1 MSDQPFEHAVRDWL
15 GDGSDRTPRP
25 AIDAV
30 LLAVKTTRQERDLRI
45 PRRFTQM
52 PTYMRLAAAIAI
64 VAVVGVGA
72 LAYFNGG
79 PNMGGPPTAAP
90 TATAAPSASI
100 PPLREGALD
109 PGRYVHDGDGL
120 RVIVTVPEGWEGGPF
135 NISRAP
141 SRELPDGTNILF
153 RQPTSVFADP
163 CAPETSRESIG
174 PTVDDL
180 APALADLPNVTDAT
194 QADVTISGF
203 SGKHVS
209 FVVDTTGID
218 CVMGI
223 YGQDA
228 FVRGADNGQRE
239 DLWILDVAGTRLVID
254 AATYPETSTGD
265 RAEMQSIVETLL
277 IEPTR

>member
-1 MSDQPFEHAVRDWL
+1 MSDQPFERAVRDWL
-15 GDGSDRTPRP
+15 EDGSDRTPRP

-30 LLAVKTTRQERDLRI
+30 LLAVKTTRQERDLGI

-64 VAVVGVGA
+64 VAVVGVGV

-79 PNMGGPPTAAP
+79 PNTGRPPTPTTEATPAP
-90 TATAAPSASI
+90 TLS
-100 PPLREGALD
+100 PLSDGPLA
-109 PGRYVHDGDGL
+109 PGRHAYEGEGVHVVL
-120 RVIVTVPEGWEGGPF
+120 TVPAGWEGGQF
-135 NISRAP
+135 NIAKAP
-141 SRELPDGTNILF
+141 ARELPDGTNVLF

-163 CAPETSRESIG
+163 CAPELSADPIG

-180 APALADLPNVTDAT
+180 ASALADLPNVVDVT

-203 SGKHVS
+203 SGKHLS
-209 FVVDTTGID
+209 FVVDTAGID

-228 FVRGADNGQRE
+228 FVRAADNGQRQ

-254 AATYPETSTGD
+254 AATYPETSAGD
-265 RAEMQSIVETLL
+265 RAEMQAIVDTLVV
-277 IEPTR
+277 EPTD

>member
-1 MSDQPFEHAVRDWL
+1 MSDQLFERAVRDWL
-15 GDGSDRTPRP
+15 EDGSDRTPRP

-52 PTYMRLAAAIAI
+52 PTYMRLAAGIAI
-64 VAVVGVGA
+64 VAVVGVGV

-79 PNMGGPPTAAP
+79 PNTAGPPTPAP
-90 TATAAPSASI
+90 TTQATPAPTLSPLSAG
-100 PPLREGALD
+100 PLA
-109 PGRYVHDGDGL
+109 PGRHAYEGEGV
-120 RVIVTVPEGWEGGPF
+120 RVVLTVPAGWEGGQF
-135 NISRAP
+135 NIAKAP
-141 SRELPDGTNILF
+141 ARELPDGTNVMF

-163 CAPETSRESIG
+163 CAPELSADPIG

-180 APALADLPNVTDAT
+180 AAALVDLPHVTGAT
-194 QADVTISGF
+194 QADATISGF

-228 FVRGADNGQRE
+228 FVRAAENGQRQ

-254 AATYPETSTGD
+254 AATFPETSAGD
-265 RAEMQSIVETLL
+265 RAEMQAIVDTLL
-277 IEPTR
+277 IEPTG

>member
-1 MSDQPFEHAVRDWL
+1 
-15 GDGSDRTPRP
+15 
-25 AIDAV
+25 
-30 LLAVKTTRQERDLRI
+30 
-45 PRRFTQM
+45 
-52 PTYMRLAAAIAI
+52 
-64 VAVVGVGA
+64 
-72 LAYFNGG
+72 
-79 PNMGGPPTAAP
+79 
-90 TATAAPSASI
+90 
-100 PPLREGALD
+100 
-109 PGRYVHDGDGL
+109 
-120 RVIVTVPEGWEGGPF
+120 
-135 NISRAP
+135 
-141 SRELPDGTNILF
+141 
-153 RQPTSVFADP
+153 
-163 CAPETSRESIG
+163 
-174 PTVDDL
+174 
-180 APALADLPNVTDAT
+180 LADLPNVTDAT

-228 FVRGADNGQRE
+228 FVRGADDGQRE

>member
-1 MSDQPFEHAVRDWL
+1 VSDQLFERAVRDWL
-15 GDGSDRTPRP
+15 EDGSDRTPGP

-45 PRRFTQM
+45 PRRFNQM
-52 PTYMRLAAAIAI
+52 PTYMRLAAGIAI
-64 VAVVGVGA
+64 VAIVGVGA
-72 LAYFNGG
+72 LAYFSGG
-79 PNMGGPPTAAP
+79 PNKGGPPTSAP
-90 TATAAPSASI
+90 TTEATPAPTLSMLSAG
-100 PPLREGALD
+100 PLA
-109 PGRYVHDGDGL
+109 PGRHVYEGEGV
-120 RVIVTVPEGWEGGPF
+120 RVVLIVPAGWEGGQF
-135 NISRAP
+135 NIAKAP
-141 SRELPDGTNILF
+141 ARELPDGTNVLF

-163 CAPETSRESIG
+163 CAPELSADPIG

-180 APALADLPNVTDAT
+180 AAALADLPNVTDAT

-228 FVRGADNGQRE
+228 FVRAADNGQRE

-265 RAEMQSIVETLL
+265 RAEMQAIVDTLL
-277 IEPTR
+277 IEPTG

>member
-1 MSDQPFEHAVRDWL
+1 VSDQLFERAVRDWL
-15 GDGSDRTPRP
+15 EDGSDRTPRP

-52 PTYMRLAAAIAI
+52 PTYMRLAAGIAI
-64 VAVVGVGA
+64 VAFVGVGV
-72 LAYFNGG
+72 LAYAARG
-79 PNMGGPPTAAP
+79 PNTGGPPTPAP
-90 TATAAPSASI
+90 TTQATPSPLAAG
-100 PPLREGALD
+100 PLA
-109 PGRYVHDGDGL
+109 PGRHAYEGEGV
-120 RVIVTVPEGWEGGPF
+120 RVMLTVPAGWEGGEF
-135 NISRAP
+135 NIAKAP
-141 SRELPDGTNILF
+141 ARELPDGTNILF

-163 CAPETSRESIG
+163 CAPELGADPIG

-180 APALADLPNVTDAT
+180 ATALADLPNVTDAT

-209 FVVDTTGID
+209 FVVDTAGID

-228 FVRGADNGQRE
+228 FVRAADNGQRE
-239 DLWILDVAGTRLVID
+239 DLFILDVAGTRLVID
-254 AATYPETSTGD
+254 AATYPATSAED
-265 RAEMQSIVETLL
+265 RAEMQAIVDTLL
-277 IEPTR
+277 IEPTD

>member
-1 MSDQPFEHAVRDWL
+1 MSDQLFERAVRDWL
-15 GDGSDRTPRP
+15 EDGSDRTPSP

-45 PRRFTQM
+45 SRRFTQM

-72 LAYFNGG
+72 LAYFNRG
-79 PNMGGPPTAAP
+79 PNMGGPPTPAP
-90 TATAAPSASI
+90 TTQATPS
-100 PPLREGALD
+100 PLSEGPLA
-109 PGRYVHDGDGL
+109 PGRHAYDGEGV
-120 RVIVTVPEGWEGGPF
+120 RVVLTVPEGWEGGPF

-265 RAEMQSIVETLL
+265 RTEMQSIVETLL

>member
-1 MSDQPFEHAVRDWL
+1 MSSQPFERAVRDWL
-15 GDGSDRTPRP
+15 EDGSDRTPRP

-52 PTYMRLAAAIAI
+52 PTYMRLAAGIAI

-79 PNMGGPPTAAP
+79 PNTGAPPTPAP
-90 TATAAPSASI
+90 TTQATPTLSPLSAG
-100 PPLREGALD
+100 PLA
-109 PGRYVHDGDGL
+109 PGRHAYEGEGV
-120 RVIVTVPEGWEGGPF
+120 RVVLTVPAGWEGGQF
-135 NISRAP
+135 NIAKSPA
-141 SRELPDGTNILF
+141 RELPDGTIVMF
-153 RQPTSVFADP
+153 RQPTLVFADP
-163 CAPETSRESIG
+163 CAPELSADSIG
-174 PTVDDL
+174 ATVDDL
-180 APALADLPNVTDAT
+180 AAALADLPNVTGAT
-194 QADVTISGF
+194 QTDTTISDF

-223 YGQDA
+223 YGQDS
-228 FVRGADNGQRE
+228 FVRAAENGQRQ

-254 AATYPETSTGD
+254 ATTFPETPAGD
-265 RAEMQSIVETLL
+265 RAEMQAIVDTLL
-277 IEPTR
+277 IEPTG

>member
-15 GDGSDRTPRP
+15 EEGSDRTPRP

-52 PTYMRLAAAIAI
+52 PTYMRLAAGIAI
-64 VAVVGVGA
+64 VAVLGVGV
-72 LAYFNGG
+72 LAYFSGG
-79 PNMGGPPTAAP
+79 PNMGGPPTPAP
-90 TATAAPSASI
+90 TTQATSAPTPS
-100 PPLREGALD
+100 PLSEGPLA
-109 PGRYVHDGDGL
+109 PGRYLYEGEGV
-120 RVIVTVPEGWEGGPF
+120 RVVLTVPAGWEGGQF
-135 NISRAP
+135 SISKAP
-141 SRELPDGTNILF
+141 GRELPDGTNVGV

-163 CAPETSRESIG
+163 CAPELSADPIG

-180 APALADLPNVTDAT
+180 AAALADLPNVTGAT
-194 QADVTISGF
+194 QADATIGGF

-223 YGQDA
+223 YGQDT
-228 FVRGADNGQRE
+228 FVRAAENGQRQ

-254 AATYPETSTGD
+254 AATFPETSAGD
-265 RAEMQSIVETLL
+265 RAEMQAIVDTLVV
-277 IEPTR
+277 EPTD